1 MRFRFLVPAL
11 SPLLLLAA
19 CEPSLQPGPR
29 VDLVGSSRFTTADRR
44 LTAPGDTVAAKVYAE
59 ADDSPL
65 QRLTIT
71 AEYVPVPEPV
81 FYDPPYDLDD
91 PPRRTITY
99 LDSLLTGP
107 DAQRV
112 AFQHVLGARTTAG
125 LEVWRYQ
132 ATDEEGR
139 TGGRGFRL
147 RLGRADSIQAYHSYT
162 VPLQLPAAAR
172 VAGAAGLR
180 SFLALRE
187 GLVFPKF
194 SVYNRPENQALIDV
208 VYLPQR
214 RTGAPTLATAPDD
227 TLALKWP
234 ARRGTLIRGT
244 SLNANTFAGVATAD
258 GFTAAF
264 TQGTAFTPRATST
277 GPLTKGQVIAFQT
290 PAPDSKYGLILV
302 QDVITTGI
310 RTLVLQVRVAK

>member
-1 MRFRFLVPAL
+1 MRFRFLVPAF
-11 SPLLLLAA
+11 SPILFLTS
-19 CEPSLQPGPR
+19 CEPSLQSGPR
-29 VDLVGSSRFTTADRR
+29 VELVGSSRFTTADRR
-44 LTAPGDTVAAKVYAE
+44 LTTPGDTVAAKVYAE

-71 AEYVPVPEPV
+71 TEYVPIPEPV

-91 PPRRTITY
+91 PPRRTYTY
-99 LDSLLTGP
+99 LDSSLTAA
-107 DAQRV
+107 DAERI

-139 TGGRGFRL
+139 TGVRSFRL
-147 RLGRADSIQAYHSYT
+147 RLGRTDSVQAYHSYT
-162 VPLQLPAAAR
+162 VPVQRPDSAR
-172 VAGAAGLR
+172 SPQGPGLR

-194 SVYNRPENQALIDV
+194 SVHNLPENQALVDV

-214 RTGAPTLATAPDD
+214 ATGAPTLATAQDD

-234 ARRGTLIRGT
+234 TRRATVIRST
-244 SLNANTFAGVATAD
+244 TLNATTFAAVATEA
-258 GFTAAF
+258 GFAAAF
-264 TQGTAFTPRATST
+264 TQGNLFTPRATST

-290 PAPDSKYGLILV
+290 PAPDSRYGLILV